1 MKNRGGLLPP
11 GRPLFTEQCG
21 EVLKGKRNYAA
32 AAALLRA
39 SGYNSEK
46 IVLMAATDQP
56 PAKAQ
61 ADVTA
66 ALLGRVGRALSGAG
80 CTRVL
85 IIRIRPCRWQAC
97 GEPLLASWP
106 VGKEARILAGTGAE
120 PWPRPLQRPRPAAQR
135 AVAGRARRQ
144 RRCEG

>member
-1 MKNRGGLLPP
+1 MAGYFPP
-11 GRPLFTEQCG
+11 GRPLFTEQGG

-39 SGYNSEK
+39 SGYNGEK

-66 ALLGRVGRALSGAG
+66 DPLGRVGRVLSDAG
-80 CTRVL
+80 CARVL
-85 IIRIRPCRWQAC
+85 IIRTRPCRWQAC
-97 GEPLLASWP
+97 GGPLSASWP
-106 VGKEARILAGTGAE
+106 VSREARILAGTGAE
-120 PWPRPLQRPRPAAQR
+120 PWPRPLQRPRPTAQR
-135 AVAGRARRQ
+135 AVVGKGETAAQ
-144 RRCEG
+144 M